1 MKRLLIIL
9 LILGLLTVLA
19 IILINLQVG
28 SYSTDRI
35 YNEVDSV
42 PAEDRIAIVL
52 GARVRNGEPSDMLYD
67 RVITSVELY
76 KAGKTR
82 KLLFSGGDDE
92 PEVMRKIA
100 VENGVPETDIVLD
113 DQGLRTY
120 DSCVRAKQTFGVTN
134 AIIVT
139 QDFHLPR
146 SIYLCQ
152 SLGVDSIGMN
162 AKRRIYQAEGF
173 GWNREYLANV
183 AAWYD
188 INFVPIPQDRADQ

>member
-1 MKRLLIIL
+1 MKRILIIL

-19 IILINLQVG
+19 IVFINLQVG

-35 YNEVDSV
+35 FNDVDSI
-42 PAEDRIAIVL
+42 PAEDRIAVVL
-52 GARVRNGEPSDMLYD
+52 GARTRNGEPSDMLYD
-67 RVITSVELY
+67 RVVTAVELY

-82 KLLFSGGDDE
+82 RLLMSGGDDE
-92 PEVMRKIA
+92 PEVMKKLAISL
-100 VENGVPETDIVLD
+100 GVPEADIVLD

-120 DSCVRAKQTFGVTN
+120 DSCIRARQLFDVTR
-134 AIIVT
+134 AIVVT
-139 QDFHLPR
+139 QDFHLAR

-162 AKRRIYQAEGF
+162 AKRRVYQAEGF
-173 GWNREYLANV
+173 GWNREYIANV

-188 INFVPIPQDRADQ
+188 VNFAAVPPL

>member
-1 MKRLLIIL
+1 MKRILIIV

-19 IILINLQVG
+19 IVFINLQVG

-35 YNEVDSV
+35 FNDVDSI
-42 PAEDRIAIVL
+42 PAEDRIAVVL
-52 GARVRNGEPSDMLYD
+52 GARTRNGEPSDMLYD
-67 RVITSVELY
+67 RVVTAVELY

-82 KLLFSGGDDE
+82 RLLMSGGDDE
-92 PEVMRKIA
+92 PEVMKKLA
-100 VENGVPETDIVLD
+100 VSLGVPGADIVLD

-120 DSCVRAKQTFGVTN
+120 DSCIRARQLFDVTR
-134 AIIVT
+134 AIVVT
-139 QDFHLPR
+139 QDFHLAR

-162 AKRRIYQAEGF
+162 AKRRVYQAEGF
-173 GWNREYLANV
+173 GWNREYIANV

-188 INFVPIPQDRADQ
+188 VNFAAVPPL

>member
-1 MKRLLIIL
+1 MRRLLIVL
-9 LILGLLTVLA
+9 LILGLLTILA
-19 IILINLQVG
+19 IIVINLQVG
-28 SYSTDRI
+28 SYSTNRI
-35 YNEVDSV
+35 FNDSNDV
-42 PAEDRIAIVL
+42 PTEDRVALVL

-76 KAGKTR
+76 KTGKTR
-82 KLLFSGGDDE
+82 KLLMSGGDDE
-92 PEVMRKIA
+92 PEVMKKIA
-100 VENGVPETDIVLD
+100 VANDVPEADIVLD

-134 AIIVT
+134 AIVVT
-139 QDFHLPR
+139 QDFHLAR

-188 INFVPIPQDRADQ
+188 VNFTSPPTDGE

>member
-19 IILINLQVG
+19 IILINLRVG

-92 PEVMRKIA
+92 AEVMKKIA
-100 VENGVPETDIVLD
+100 VENGVPEADIVLD

-120 DSCVRAKQTFGVTN
+120 DSCIRAKQTFTVAN

-188 INFVPIPQDRADQ
+188 INFVPFPQDRADQ

>member
-1 MKRLLIIL
+1 MKRVLIIL
-9 LILGLLTVLA
+9 LILGLLTISTIVA
-19 IILINLQVG
+19 INLQVG

-35 YNEVDSV
+35 FNDIDSV
-42 PAEDRIAIVL
+42 PTEDRVAIVL

-76 KAGKTR
+76 KAGKTK
-82 KLLFSGGDDE
+82 KLLMSGGDDE
-92 PEVMRKIA
+92 PEVMRKLA
-100 VENGVPETDIVLD
+100 VSLGVPESDIVLD

-120 DSCVRAKQTFGVTN
+120 DSCIRAKQTFEVAS

-152 SLGVDSIGMN
+152 SLGVDSVGMN
-162 AKRRIYQAEGF
+162 AKRRTYQAEGF

-188 INFVPIPQDRADQ
+188 VNLAN

>member
-35 YNEVDSV
+35 YNEVGSV
-42 PAEDRIAIVL
+42 PAEHRIALVL

-82 KLLFSGGDDE
+82 KLLFSGGNDE

-173 GWNREYLANV
+173 GWNRECFANV